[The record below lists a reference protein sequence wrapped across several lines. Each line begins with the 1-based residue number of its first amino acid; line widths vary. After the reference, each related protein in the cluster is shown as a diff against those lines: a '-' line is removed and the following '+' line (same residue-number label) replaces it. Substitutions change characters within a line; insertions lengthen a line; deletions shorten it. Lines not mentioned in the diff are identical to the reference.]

1 MNTLLLLA
9 LVAIAH
15 AAFYSKIST
24 LGNNTLTAADYLI
37 SALGNIRL
45 TINPPTCQLQI

>member
-1 MNTLLLLA
+1 MNIPLLITL
-9 LVAIAH
+9 VVVAH
-15 AAFYSKIST
+15 AAFYSKLST
-24 LGNNTLTAADYLI
+24 LGNNTLTSADYLI